1 MKLIIVTGQT
11 ATGKTNK
18 ALELAEKY
26 NGELINCD
34 SRQIYKGL
42 DIITGKDIP
51 KSVESRWSLVERIDD
66 FDIGF
71 YSLPTT
77 NDQRPACQLAR
88 PIPIWLYDI
97 VDPQQHFSSFEY
109 AQCATAVI
117 GDILSRK
124 KTPILVGGT
133 GFYLRHLLTDMAQNK
148 VEPDWNLRAE
158 LSLLTLNQLQDKL
171 KKIDKDEY
179 EGLNNSEKNNPQRL
193 IRRIEI
199 TSAPKDLQTVKQ
211 TNNDNYLANLLGL
224 KSLAFEWRFFFK
236 EREELELLI
245 RNRVQN
251 RLDEG
256 AIDEVKK
263 LLDKGYQENDPGMK
277 TIGYQQ
283 LIGVVKG
290 KCDLETAVNEWTVRE
305 LQYAKCQKTYL
316 KKLAADLKASI
327 G

>member
-18 ALELAEKY
+18 ALCLAEKY

-51 KSVESRWSLVERIDD
+51 KSVDSRWSLVERVDD

-71 YSLPTT
+71 YQLLTT
-77 NDQRPACQLAR
+77 NDQR

-117 GDILSRK
+117 GDIISRK

-133 GFYLRHLLTDMAQNK
+133 GFYLRHLLTDMAKNK

-158 LSLLTLNQLQDKL
+158 LSLLTLSQLQNKL
-171 KKIDKDEY
+171 KKMNLNEY
-179 EGLNNSEKNNPQRL
+179 ESLNNSEKNNPQRL

-199 TSAPKDLQTVKQ
+199 AAAPLDSRPIKKPEDK
-211 TNNDNYLANLLGL
+211 NYLAQMLGL
-224 KSLAFEWRFFFK
+224 TSLDIEWHIFFK
-236 EREELELLI
+236 DRKELEPLI
-245 RNRVQN
+245 KMRVQK

-256 AIDEVKK
+256 ALDEVKK
-263 LLDKGYQENDPGMK
+263 LLVMGYTENDPGMK

-290 KCDLETAVNEWTVRE
+290 KCDLETAVKKWTVRE
-305 LQYAKCQKTYL
+305 LQYAKRQKTYL
-316 KKLAADLKASI
+316 KKLAADLFVSF
-327 G
+327 